1 MASWPSN
8 WKAQA
13 LANAGIPASPSAL
26 KVMTAWQQSTPLDP
40 WTNNPI
46 GIPSVIGKTQSV
58 PGTRYAMFKT
68 INDFYTAFA
77 AFAKTA
83 HGRSV
88 ASEIIGNHGYGPVW
102 RAIAALGWPASATE
116 TDWPSKVLDL
126 AGEAYAASV
135 SAAPADARRTAGKPK
150 APATVHEAMRH
161 QAESITK
168 AAASFNDAHA
178 AVRSLIVGHA
188 RYGK

>member
-1 MASWPSN
+1 MAPWPSN
-8 WKAQA
+8 WKTQA
-13 LANAGIPASPSAL
+13 LINAGIPVTPSAL

-46 GIPSVIGKTQSV
+46 GIPSVIGKTASV

-77 AFAKTA
+77 VFAKTA

-88 ASEIIGNHGYGPVW
+88 ASEIMANKGYGPVW

-116 TDWPSKVLDL
+116 TDWPSRVLDL

-135 SAAPADARRTAGKPK
+135 SAAPAAARKTAGKPK

-168 AAASFNDAHA
+168 AATSFSDAHA